1 MSVLLVIGGLL
12 LLVGG
17 GELLVRGAVGLA
29 SVLGVSPLV
38 IGLTVVAFGT
48 SAPELVVSL
57 EAVFS
62 GHPDIVLGNVV
73 GSNIAN
79 ILLIVGAAAALK
91 AITISPGL
99 VRRDGSLLLIATLGF
114 SALCLLGTINWIAGA
129 CMVIVLIGYTVWSF
143 WAARR
148 RMPKLDPEDGAPA
161 EEAEDE
167 EEHKPLPGG
176 FLIAL
181 AVTGFGIGGVI
192 LGANLLVEGAVDIAR
207 WAGLSEAVIGL
218 TLIAFGTSLPEL
230 ATAGMA
236 ALRGHSDLAV
246 GNALGSNLFNMLAIA
261 GITAMVAPVPVPAEL
276 LRFDLWVMIGVTV
289 ALLIMMTTERRVS
302 RVEGGV
308 LLTGYTVYIVT
319 TVSGVAS

>member
-91 AITISPGL
+91 TVTISPGL
-99 VRRDGSLLLIATLGF
+99 VRRDGSLLLVATVGF
-114 SALCLLGTINWIAGA
+114 VGVCLLGSIGRVAGGA
-129 CMVIVLIGYTVWSF
+129 MVLILIGYTVWSF

-148 RMPKLDPEDGAPA
+148 RAPTADPETEVETQAAPA
-161 EEAEDE
+161 
-167 EEHKPLPGG
+167 GIM
-176 FLIAL
+176 IAL
-181 AVTGFGIGGVI
+181 AITACGIGGVI
-192 LGANLLVEGAVDIAR
+192 GGASLLIDGAVEIAR

-261 GITAMVAPVPVPAEL
+261 GVTAIVTPVPVPAEL

-289 ALLIMMTTERRVS
+289 ALLVMMTTERRVS

-308 LLTGYTVYIVT
+308 LMTGYAVYIT
-319 TVSGVAS
+319 LTVGGIAS

>member
-57 EAVFS
+57 QAVFT

-91 AITISPGL
+91 SITISPGL
-99 VRRDGSLLLIATLGF
+99 VRRDGSLVLVATVGF
-114 SALCLLGTINWIAGA
+114 AGICLLGSIGWVAGGA
-129 CMVIVLIGYTVWSF
+129 MVLVLIGYTVWSF

-148 RMPKLDPEDGAPA
+148 RAPTVEPEADADEDASGASA
-161 EEAEDE
+161 
-167 EEHKPLPGG
+167 GVM
-176 FLIAL
+176 IAL
-181 AVTGFGIGGVI
+181 AITAFGIGGVVV
-192 LGANLLVEGAVDIAR
+192 GASLLIDGAVDIAR

-261 GITAMVAPVPVPAEL
+261 GVTAIVTPVPVPPEL

-302 RVEGGV
+302 RAEGG
-308 LLTGYTVYIVT
+308 LLMTGYAVYISL
-319 TVSGVAS
+319 TVSGITN

>member
-29 SVLGVSPLV
+29 SSLGVSPLV

-57 EAVFS
+57 EAVLT

-91 AITISPGL
+91 TITVSPGL

-114 SALCLLGTINWIAGA
+114 AGICLLGTIGLLAGGG
-129 CMVIVLIGYTVWSF
+129 MVLVLIGYTVWSF

-148 RMPKLDPEDGAPA
+148 RAPTPDPDV
-161 EEAEDE
+161 EEALESVS
-167 EEHKPLPGG
+167 GG
-176 FLIAL
+176 AWIAL
-181 AVTGFGIGGVI
+181 AITVFGIAGVI
-192 LGANLLVEGAVDIAR
+192 VGANLLIDGAVEIAR

-261 GITAMVAPVPVPAEL
+261 GVTAMVAPVPVPEEL

-289 ALLIMMTTERRVS
+289 ALLVMMTTQRKVS
-302 RVEGGV
+302 RAEGSV
-308 LLTGYTVYIVT
+308 LLVGYGLYITV
-319 TVSGVAS
+319 TVSGIAS

>member
-1 MSVLLVIGGLL
+1 MTALLVIGGLL

-29 SVLGVSPLV
+29 AGLGVPPLV

-57 EAVFS
+57 QAALG

-79 ILLIVGAAAALK
+79 ILLIVGAASLFK
-91 AITISPGL
+91 PITVSAGL
-99 VRRDGSLLLIATLGF
+99 VRRDGSLLMLATLGF
-114 SALCLLGTINWIAGA
+114 IGLCLIGSIGRVSGMIMIAA
-129 CMVIVLIGYTVWSF
+129 LIAYTVWSF

-148 RMPKLDPEDGAPA
+148 RSPRGSGEGAGELDMAPSG
-161 EEAEDE
+161 
-167 EEHKPLPGG
+167 L
-176 FLIAL
+176 LIAL
-181 AVTGFGIGGVI
+181 AVTICGVAGVI
-192 LGANLLVEGAVDIAR
+192 LGARLLIDGAVEVAR
-207 WAGLSEAVIGL
+207 LAGLSEAVIGL

-236 ALRGHSDLAV
+236 AYRGHSDLAL

-261 GITAMVAPVPVPAEL
+261 GVTATVIPVPVPQEIL
-276 LRFDLWVMIGVTV
+276 NFDLWVMLGVTA
-289 ALLIMMTTERRVS
+289 ALLVMMATDRRVS
-302 RVEGGV
+302 RLEGGV
-308 LLTGYTVYIVT
+308 LLAGYVTYIAV
-319 TVSGVAS
+319 VVGGVAG

>member
-29 SVLGVSPLV
+29 SGLGVSPLV

-57 EAVFS
+57 EAVLG
-62 GHPDIVLGNVV
+62 GHPNIVLGNVV

-91 AITISPGL
+91 TITISPGL
-99 VRRDGSLLLIATLGF
+99 VRRDGSLLLIATVGF
-114 SALCLLGTINWIAGA
+114 AGVCLLGTIELFAGA
-129 CMVIVLIGYTVWSF
+129 TMVLVLVGYTIWSF

-148 RMPKLDPEDGAPA
+148 RAPTPNPEID
-161 EEAEDE
+161 EHLEAARA
-167 EEHKPLPGG
+167 GI
-176 FLIAL
+176 LIAL
-181 AVTGFGIGGVI
+181 GITAFGIAGVVV
-192 LGANLLVEGAVDIAR
+192 GASLLIDGAVEIAR
-207 WAGLSEAVIGL
+207 LAGLSEAVIGL

-230 ATAGMA
+230 ATATMA
-236 ALRGHSDLAV
+236 AYRGHSDLAL

-261 GITAMVAPVPVPAEL
+261 GVTATVIPVPVPSEIL
-276 LRFDLWVMIGVTV
+276 HFDLWVMLGVTA
-289 ALLIMMTTERRVS
+289 ALLVMMATDRRVS
-302 RVEGGV
+302 RLEGGV
-308 LLTGYTVYIVT
+308 LVTGYVVYIAV
-319 TVSGVAS
+319 VVGGIAG

>member
-1 MSVLLVIGGLL
+1 MSVLLVIAGLV

-114 SALCLLGTINWIAGA
+114 SAICLLGTINWIAGA
-129 CMVIVLIGYTVWSF
+129 GMVLVLIGYTVWSF

-148 RMPKLDPEDGAPA
+148 RMPKPDPEDEATE
-161 EEAEDE
+161 EEAED
-167 EEHKPLPGG
+167 EHKPLPGG
-176 FLIAL
+176 ILIAL
-181 AVTGFGIGGVI
+181 GITAFGIGGVI
-192 LGANLLVEGAVDIAR
+192 IGANLLVEGAVDIAR

-261 GITAMVAPVPVPAEL
+261 GVTAMVAPVPVPEEL

-289 ALLIMMTTERRVS
+289 ALLFMMTTERRVS

-308 LLTGYTVYIVT
+308 LLASYGAYIML
-319 TVSGVAS
+319 TVSGVVA

>member
-57 EAVFS
+57 QAVFT

-91 AITISPGL
+91 SITISPGL
-99 VRRDGSLLLIATLGF
+99 VRRDGSLVLVATVGF
-114 SALCLLGTINWIAGA
+114 AGICLLGSIGWVAGGA
-129 CMVIVLIGYTVWSF
+129 MVLVLIGYTVWSF

-148 RMPKLDPEDGAPA
+148 RAPTVEPEADADEDASGASA
-161 EEAEDE
+161 
-167 EEHKPLPGG
+167 GVM
-176 FLIAL
+176 IAL
-181 AVTGFGIGGVI
+181 AFTAFGIGGVVV
-192 LGANLLVEGAVDIAR
+192 GASLLIDGAVDIAR

-261 GITAMVAPVPVPAEL
+261 GVTAIVTPVPVPPEL

-302 RVEGGV
+302 RAEGG
-308 LLTGYTVYIVT
+308 LLMTGYAVYISL
-319 TVSGVAS
+319 TVSGITN

>member
-1 MSVLLVIGGLL
+1 MSVLLVIGGLV

-29 SVLGVSPLV
+29 SGLGVSPLV

-57 EAVFS
+57 EAALG

-91 AITISPGL
+91 TITVSPGL
-99 VRRDGSLLLIATLGF
+99 VRRDGSLLLLATLGF
-114 SALCLLGTINWIAGA
+114 AGICLLGSIGRIAGGA
-129 CMVIVLIGYTVWSF
+129 MVVVLIGYTVWSF

-148 RMPKLDPEDGAPA
+148 RTPIADPDLDDDVQAAPS
-161 EEAEDE
+161 
-167 EEHKPLPGG
+167 GI
-176 FLIAL
+176 LIAL
-181 AVTGFGIGGVI
+181 AITVFGIAGVI
-192 LGANLLVEGAVDIAR
+192 VGANLLIDGAVAIAR

-261 GITAMVAPVPVPAEL
+261 GVTAMVVPVPVPPEL
-276 LRFDLWVMIGVTV
+276 LSFDLWVMIGVTV
-289 ALLIMMTTERRVS
+289 ALLVMMTTERKVS
-302 RVEGGV
+302 RAEGGV
-308 LLTGYTVYIVT
+308 LLVGYVVYIAT
-319 TVSGVAS
+319 TLSGVAV

>member
-29 SVLGVSPLV
+29 SALGVSPLV

-57 EAVFS
+57 QAVFT

-91 AITISPGL
+91 TITISPGL
-99 VRRDGSLLLIATLGF
+99 VRRDGSLLMVATLGF
-114 SALCLLGTINWIAGA
+114 AGICLLGTIGWIAGGG
-129 CMVIVLIGYTVWSF
+129 MVLVLIGYTVWSF

-148 RMPKLDPEDGAPA
+148 RTPTADPETEEEVPAAPA
-161 EEAEDE
+161 
-167 EEHKPLPGG
+167 GIM
-176 FLIAL
+176 IAL
-181 AVTGFGIGGVI
+181 AITAFGIGGVVV
-192 LGANLLVEGAVDIAR
+192 GASLLIDGAVDIAR

-218 TLIAFGTSLPEL
+218 TLIALGTSLPEL

-261 GITAMVAPVPVPAEL
+261 GVTAMVSPVPVPPEL

-302 RVEGGV
+302 RAEGGL
-308 LLTGYTVYIVT
+308 LLTGYVVYIT
-319 TVSGVAS
+319 LTVSGIAS